1 MPEALA
7 AQAAFWPLAD
17 LLRAFRARELSPV
30 ELTQGLLDR
39 IEQFDGELRSYIRT
53 APELALAQARAA
65 ERAYRDGSERRPA
78 LLGVPMSIKD
88 LFDVAGVPTT
98 LGSLA
103 YGDVAAVDSQ
113 PVARLRAAG
122 AVFLG
127 KSNTAEFGQSATTEN
142 RLGPGCGNPWDPTR
156 TAAGSSGGAAA
167 SVGAGLASVALGSDG
182 GGSVR
187 LPAAMCGLFGH
198 KPTFGLIPDEG
209 RFRAMTAFVC
219 PGPLAR
225 RVADARL
232 LLETCAGVR
241 FPRGEIDEARIGWCV
256 APQGHPVDPGVRAA
270 TNAAV
275 ARIEELGHRVE
286 EISLP
291 VDEWLDA
298 FGPLVL
304 ADEKRYRRHL
314 LVEYADQLTDYARK
328 SIQAAESVTAADVEV
343 ARLRQAEIRARVEA
357 LFETYDFIVTPTAA
371 SVAFPLGRRPTVI
384 DGEPIDTLWGPFPFT
399 APFNVTGSP
408 AASLP
413 CGLADGMPVGLQIV
427 GPNGGDRS
435 VLDFCEVLE
444 EALEFPL
451 EAMER
456 RWGGSVAVAAD
467 PIVEHRG
474 RVALIR
480 INRPAKRNA
489 LTRDALGRLPRLLA
503 EAAGS
508 GAAAVVFT
516 GTSDCFSAGVD
527 LNEVEGTGPDI
538 EVDDLIEDVVAAIR
552 ELPIP
557 VIAAVE
563 GPCAG
568 AAVELVAACDARVAG
583 AGSFFV
589 LPAVS
594 LGLLYRPDGVARL
607 TAELGRQAVARLLV
621 LGDRIAAE
629 EAVNAGLVTKVVA
642 AGRALDEAVA
652 LGKRSAAGE
661 REAVRLT
668 KQLIAE
674 ASAGV
679 PLRDEW
685 EVRRRELLASDA
697 RRAAVAKVKEHLG
710 R

>member
-65 ERAYRDGSERRPA
+65 ERAYRDGGERRPA

-103 YGDVAAVDSQ
+103 YGDVAAADSQ

-241 FPRGEIDEARIGWCV
+241 FARGEIDEARIGWCV

-291 VDEWLDA
+291 VDGWLDA

-435 VLDFCEVLE
+435 VLDFCEALE

-607 TAELGRQAVARLLV
+607 TAELGRQAVARLLL